1 MGLAAAAAKRLNRLN
16 AAKCGL
22 NALLRLIL
30 ISCSAAHSAQ
40 LEAIQLAML
49 HAATKSTSQCGK
61 TPLLLL
67 LPAALVAAADEDEV
81 KAAATSRSRQD
92 DDADNGAHHAHH

>member
-1 MGLAAAAAKRLNRLN
+1 MRLN

-67 LPAALVAAADEDEV
+67 LPAALVAAATAAADEDEV
-81 KAAATSRSRQD
+81 EAATSRSRQD